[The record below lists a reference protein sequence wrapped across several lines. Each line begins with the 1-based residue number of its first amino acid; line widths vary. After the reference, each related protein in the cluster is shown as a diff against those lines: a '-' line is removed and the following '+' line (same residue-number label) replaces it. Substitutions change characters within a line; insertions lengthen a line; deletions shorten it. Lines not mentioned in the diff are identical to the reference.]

1 MDEIYPLFAA
11 EIPRLR
17 RYASALLRN
26 RDRADDLVQDTL
38 LRGLEKVHLYQPGTN
53 LRAWLFAVMHNLYV
67 NAHRRAA
74 RQGQTIHVEKVQL
87 STPASQVSRLELR
100 DLERAMASLP
110 EDQRTTLLLIGLEGM
125 RYEDVAQ
132 ICDVPIGTVR
142 SRVSRAREALRQM
155 LKGEHSRSD
164 RRHEEVGGTT
174 YLPVEPKLKLPRHV
188 TIRT

>member
-1 MDEIYPLFAA
+1 MDKIHPLFAA

-17 RYASALLRN
+17 RYARALLRN

-38 LRGLEKVHLYQPGTN
+38 LRGLEKLHLYQPGTN
-53 LRAWLFAVMHNLYV
+53 LRAWLFTVMHNLYV
-67 NAHRRAA
+67 NSHRRAA

-142 SRVSRAREALRQM
+142 SRVSRAREALRHM
-155 LKGEHSRSD
+155 LKGEDSGSD
-164 RRHEEVGGTT
+164 KRHQEAGGTT
-174 YLPVEPKLKLPRHV
+174 YLPVAPKLQPAHDS
-188 TIRT
+188 TTPP

>member
-1 MDEIYPLFAA
+1 MDKILPLFAA

-17 RYASALLRN
+17 RYARALLRS

-38 LRGLEKVHLYQPGTN
+38 LRALEKLHLYQPGTN
-53 LRAWLFAVMHNLYV
+53 LRAWLFTVMHNLYV
-67 NAHRRAA
+67 NSHRRAA
-74 RQGQTIHVEKVQL
+74 RQGRTIPVEKVQL
-87 STPASQVSRLELR
+87 STPASQVSGLELR
-100 DLERAMASLP
+100 DLERVIAALP

-142 SRVSRAREALRQM
+142 SRISRAREALRQM
-155 LKGEHSRSD
+155 LKGEDSESD
-164 RRHEEVGGTT
+164 RRHEEAGGRT
-174 YLPVEPKLKLPRHV
+174 YLPVEPKLQPMHAS